1 MTQKTT
7 SDPWLSTLEE
17 GARLLEAGKAEQAA
31 HVLAGLQGLCEL
43 SAPRP
48 SPEVAAQA
56 QELLQR
62 CFGAGVVL
70 RRRVV
75 EDLSRFAAGQRAQVY
90 RLRGK
95 GPR

>member
-1 MTQKTT
+1 MIQGT
-7 SDPWLSTLEE
+7 SRDPWLSTLAE

-31 HVLAGLQGLCEL
+31 QVLAGLQGLCEL

-48 SPEVAAQA
+48 SQAVAAQA
-56 QELLQR
+56 RELLQR
-62 CFGAGVVL
+62 CFGAEASL

-75 EDLSRFAAGQRAQVY
+75 EDLNRFASGQKAQIYRIRAQ
-90 RLRGK
+90 